1 MWSELDGGKK
11 EKYKALITNFA
22 SLSEA
27 FSQKVSSDNM
37 IEIIE
42 SVAPIV
48 NSKFQETAFQRAFG
62 AVGEDIANTSYDA
75 SLEIDATHKYL
86 VGIKSFGFHSG
97 DQKIAQFKASSVTG
111 GWSTILAEARSNA
124 ERLGD
129 KNLADKEN
137 APLYLKVATELANL
151 RNERIASS
159 KELVKGFDAS
169 DVSVK
174 AIYHVLMP
182 SKKGEDPQIHVGE
195 TDYRPID
202 IENIEI
208 LGSTALLK
216 STNFKFT
223 DGQHIYKYADA
234 DSQLFMKFHN
244 KEIVVDTWQVS
255 YLDDAFSFFEN
266 LHEETIDVP
275 KRKNVDR
282 TISWMIANEEGNV
295 EESSGFNGFDGA
307 TKLSKSNGYREKR
320 IDSFRK
326 KYENLL
332 SETDMNFIIS
342 HLQEILLKKYP
353 KKEDKRE
360 MKRVRSELR
369 DKMISIDNNE
379 MKDAIFSMV
388 YRPVSEMYIP
398 IPESRKFHDENPDF
412 FGERIGTFNNGSK
425 KLALN
430 KEGRTFEL
438 EFLPSGNRIPSYIN
452 QDDGKGIQ
460 SINKQGILGEW
471 ILRGVFQLKEYE
483 QLTGKRLNDLGI
495 NAIRLIKFKDKSG
508 VIGLEF
514 TWIDVENPPK
524 DAVGWVSRNRK
535 K

>member
-1 MWSELDGGKK
+1 MWDELDDGKK
-11 EKYKALITNFA
+11 EKYRVLITNFA

-27 FSQKVSSDNM
+27 FSQKVDSDNV
-37 IEIIE
+37 IEIAE

-48 NSKFQETAFQRAFG
+48 NSKFQETAFQRAFD

-75 SLEIDATHKYL
+75 SLAIDDTNKYL
-86 VGIKSFGFHSG
+86 IGIKSFGFHSG
-97 DQKIAQFKASSVTG
+97 DQKIAQFKRSSVAS
-111 GWSTILAEARSNA
+111 GWSTILAEARGNA
-124 ERLGD
+124 KRLGD
-129 KNLADKEN
+129 KKLADEAN
-137 APLYLKVATELANL
+137 ASLYLTIATEIATL

-159 KELVKGFDAS
+159 KELIRGFDAS

-182 SKKGEDPQIHVGE
+182 SKKGEEPQIHVGE
-195 TDYRPID
+195 TEYRPID
-202 IENIEI
+202 IKNIKI
-208 LGSTALLK
+208 LGSTTLQKPA
-216 STNFKFT
+216 NFKFT

-244 KEIVVDTWQVS
+244 KKIVVDTWQVS

-266 LHEETIDVP
+266 LHEEAIDIP
-275 KRKNVDR
+275 KRRDSDATV
-282 TISWMIANEEGNV
+282 SWMIADEYGNV

-307 TKLSKSNGYREKR
+307 TKLPKHNSYREKR

-332 SETDMNFIIS
+332 SAIDMEFIIS
-342 HLQEILLKKYP
+342 HLQEILLKEYP

-360 MKRVRSELR
+360 MKRIRSELR
-369 DKMISIDNNE
+369 DKLIAIGNDE
-379 MKDAIFSMV
+379 MKDTISSMV

-398 IPESRKFHDENPDF
+398 IPESRKFHNENPDF
-412 FGERIGTFNNGSK
+412 FGERIGTFKNESN

-430 KEGRTFEL
+430 KEERTFEL
-438 EFLPSGNRIPSYIN
+438 EFLPSGNRITSYIN
-452 QDDGKGIQ
+452 QDNGKGIQ

-471 ILRGVFQLKEYE
+471 ILRGVFQLEEYE
-483 QLTGKRLNDLGI
+483 QLTGKRLDDLGI
-495 NAIRLIKFKDKSG
+495 NAIRLTKFKGKSG

-524 DAVGWVSRNRK
+524 DAIGWVSRNRK
-535 K
+535 D